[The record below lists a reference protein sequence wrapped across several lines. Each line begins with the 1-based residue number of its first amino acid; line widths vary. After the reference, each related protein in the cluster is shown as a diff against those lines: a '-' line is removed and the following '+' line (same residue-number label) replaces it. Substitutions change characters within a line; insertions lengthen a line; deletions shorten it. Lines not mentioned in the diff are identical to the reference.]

1 MAAWLTRVLF
11 VCSQNRLR
19 SPTAEAVFASFPG
32 ITVASAGLDRQV
44 EKPVTDDLIDW
55 ADVIFVM
62 QKSHLEQM
70 WGRFRGSLEGKKV
83 ICLDIPDNYEYM
95 EPDLVELLQKKVT
108 PHLG

>member
-19 SPTAEAVFASFPG
+19 SPDRGSRCSRPYPG
-32 ITVASAGLDRQV
+32 IKVASAGLDRQV

-62 QKSHLEQM
+62 QKSHQEQM
-70 WGRFRGSLEGKKV
+70 WGRFRAFTGREEGG
-83 ICLDIPDNYEYM
+83 LPAYSGQ
-95 EPDLVELLQKKVT
+95 L
-108 PHLG
+108 